1 MRAPRARR
9 ALLLAMAA
17 AAWQLTLGADL
28 VYLSNIGST
37 ILDSDA
43 FNERSLLAVSFMTGP
58 SAPRRSGP
66 HRLWEVRAAARCAG
80 APCTLRLSVWTADAK
95 THAPKERLWG
105 MTQRV
110 GDPPGGVVSFRPATP
125 WLLAPR
131 AGYAIVL
138 QSLGSGSVGQWA
150 YSDRR
155 NFTQAPG
162 WDYVGW
168 GSSTN
173 GGSSW
178 NMVVPSSEPFIFELK
193 KLDHTLQCARL
204 GGRCGRV
211 APCCPQLSCLT
222 VSSRGGICVRASSGV
237 KHRGSNRGKQ
247 RH

>member
-1 MRAPRARR
+1 M
-9 ALLLAMAA
+9 
-17 AAWQLTLGADL
+17 
-28 VYLSNIGST
+28 YLSNIGST

-173 GGSSW
+173 GERRWG
-178 NMVVPSSEPFIFELK
+178 
-193 KLDHTLQCARL
+193 ARL
-204 GGRCGRV
+204 CTAATPACQAARLAGACAQQVAAHGCSGGLAGPSCGAMSHYLTPPACLGRP
-211 APCCPQLSCLT
+211 ASPPPPPPSRWQQLEH
-222 VSSRGGICVRASSGV
+222 GGPLQRAL
-237 KHRGSNRGKQ
+237 HL
-247 RH
+247 